1 MKVLIVDDDAFARN
15 ELKNMI
21 DWEENGFTLCGEASN
36 GYIAIDL
43 LEKTC
48 PDILITDISMPAMDG
63 IELIEHVKSSFPNTL
78 VIALSGYDDFDY
90 VRQSMVKGAK
100 DYILKHRLNKNVLLD
115 LLNKLCNDILE
126 QREAHKEKELEQNKF
141 SSNRL
146 LKRQNFVRQL
156 IKGDF
161 PDIKTISNTISDLEL
176 NIDVRRNILLVMEI
190 DDYYLMEESYSLEEM
205 RSYKNTIL
213 DISRQALLEWGKGE
227 IFHVDRGRF
236 LFILS
241 LGTMVSSHS
250 IYTRVVEIIG
260 DVRKGIKNFLNLT
273 ACFAISKICDEIIH
287 TNKIYE
293 EALNALMDKFYNG
306 KDKIFTVDAITN
318 INNVFI
324 SLTIEDEKNIA
335 LILNSSDK
343 RKVID
348 YIDGIFER
356 IIEHKAS
363 YKSVQMICAEL
374 IIIVN
379 KIIKE
384 YGLDSSFI
392 YRDNEIPYSRIQ
404 KYDNIDDVRKW
415 ILDIYAKLASLLEE
429 CGIVDRY
436 GIHTQNAIK
445 FINNNFNKDISLD
458 DTAKHIGVSSSY
470 LSRTFKDD
478 CGKGFNEYL
487 NMVRVGKAKLY
498 LNNEEIKL
506 KSIIYKVGFNNYN
519 YFFKV
524 FKNITGMTPVEYR
537 NKHRKI

>member
-273 ACFAISKICDEIIH
+273 ACFAISKIYDEIIH

-343 RKVID
+343 TKVID